1 MSSIRS
7 TIAALN
13 NGIQGFVKSSGNVL
27 GGAATRIA
35 AYLETENEI
44 YEQSREIDIEQRVT
58 SRVAEFYD
66 FENML
71 NDKYG
76 AEGTERINQLRDQF
90 AAKAQARKESK
101 DKR

>member
-7 TIAALN
+7 TVAALN
-13 NGIQGFVKSSGNVL
+13 NGIQGFIRSSGSLLN
-27 GGAATRIA
+27 GAATRIA

-44 YEQSREIDIEQRVT
+44 YEQTREIDIEQRVT

-66 FENML
+66 FETML

-76 AEGTERINQLRDQF
+76 AAGTERINQLREQF
-90 AAKAQARKESK
+90 AAKAQARLEKSSK
-101 DKR
+101 